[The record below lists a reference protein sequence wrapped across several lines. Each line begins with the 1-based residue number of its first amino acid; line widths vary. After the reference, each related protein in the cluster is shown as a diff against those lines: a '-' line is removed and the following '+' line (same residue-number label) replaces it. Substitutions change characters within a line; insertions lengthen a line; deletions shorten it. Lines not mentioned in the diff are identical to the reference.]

1 MEHCKTTLNDP
12 EKSFIQRVERA
23 PENICVVGTE
33 VAFSDLEQ
41 FCCKAPQ
48 GLNPVMT
55 ADPSFNIGKFYF
67 TLITFKNLTVRQKL
81 TGQLRFIWVMRLFT
95 KGTFFQITIIFYP
108 A

>member
-33 VAFSDLEQ
+33 VAFSDLER

-48 GLNPVMT
+48 GLNSVMT